1 MNWKRGFKR
10 IVSVLAI
17 VAAIVCG
24 LIAARVPVARQRDAR
39 DSVISAQL
47 QRQEISRLEEELI
60 KAEVAQQTPGKISKS
75 YQKVIEWVKER
86 VGKSQTTDD
95 PNQAPAIAISQSR
108 QALES
113 ERKKYEALEDEQKKN
128 FWYNLST
135 AQLAGMVALYGLAG
149 AAAGFLVGWVVL
161 WYGGLVVFMFIH
173 WLALGF
179 REDEP
184 ANEPKK

>member
-17 VAAIVCG
+17 VAAVVCG
-24 LIAARVPVARQRDAR
+24 LIAARVPVARQRDVR
-39 DSVISAQL
+39 ESVASAQL
-47 QRQEISRLEEELI
+47 QRQEISRLEEELV
-60 KAEVAQQTPGKISKS
+60 KVEETQQTPGKISKS
-75 YQKVIEWVKER
+75 YQKVVEWVKER

-95 PNQAPAIAISQSR
+95 PNQTPAIAISQSR
-108 QALES
+108 RALES
-113 ERKKYEALEDEQKKN
+113 ERNKFLALEDEQKKN
-128 FWYNLST
+128 FWYNLSK
-135 AQLAGMVALYGLAG
+135 AQLGPMVALYGLAG
-149 AAAGFLVGWVVL
+149 AAIGYVGGWAIL
-161 WYGGLVVFMFIH
+161 WYGGSIIFIFIH